1 MIIVPAYEAEQRK
14 KMYGGYSGDM
24 ASPGHTELT
33 SVCYEYRCVC
43 VCLIQLYYLVTLTL

>member
-24 ASPGHTELT
+24 ASPGHTELP
-33 SVCYEYRCVC
+33 SVCYEYR
-43 VCLIQLYYLVTLTL
+43 